1 MNKLLII
8 CGPTSTGKTSL
19 GILLAKKYN
28 DRGLLIPGKYVA
40 DLIKKN
46 VDNKA
51 KYILDGFPRDLSQAR
66 KIGDKTI
73 DKVVYIY
80 ASNKTIIRRLL
91 RRAKIE
97 GRKDDTLEIIK
108 KRILVY
114 EKETKPLLKYYKNK
128 LIKVNGDKDL
138 KEVTREILSNLTCK
152 QPGMARRLLLQ
163 IVSRKHKEQ
172 TSQNYF

>member
-1 MNKLLII
+1 MRIVLLGPPGCGKGTQAKILSKKLKLPII
-8 CGPTSTGKTSL
+8 STGDLIRNEIKKKSKF
-19 GILLAKKYN
+19 GLLAKKYN
-28 DRGLLIPGKYVA
+28 DRGLLIPGKYAA

-46 VDNKA
+46 VENKT
-51 KYILDGFPRDLSQAR
+51 KYILDGFPRDLSQA
-66 KIGDKTI
+66 KKFGDKNI

-80 ASNKTIIRRLL
+80 ASNKVIIKRLL

-97 GRKDDTLEIIK
+97 GRKDDTFEIIK

-138 KEVTREILSNLTCK
+138 KEVTREILKKLK
-152 QPGMARRLLLQ
+152 
-163 IVSRKHKEQ
+163 
-172 TSQNYF
+172 